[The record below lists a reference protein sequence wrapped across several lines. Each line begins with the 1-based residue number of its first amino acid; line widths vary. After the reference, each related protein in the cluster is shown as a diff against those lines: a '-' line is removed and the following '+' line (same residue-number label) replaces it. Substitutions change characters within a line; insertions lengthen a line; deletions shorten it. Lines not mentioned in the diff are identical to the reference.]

1 MTKYV
6 PVRSMW
12 LTRVFLDLASQNE
25 RNCLTIDCT
34 NVNPNGPGWYRTK
47 AGNPEKQVCYFNE
60 TRSDQVWNIF
70 VSKRIKG
77 GNFEKKFILQLI
89 AFKARSTGKLL
100 MLRNFR

>member
-77 GNFEKKFILQLI
+77 GILKKNLFY
-89 AFKARSTGKLL
+89 
-100 MLRNFR
+100 N